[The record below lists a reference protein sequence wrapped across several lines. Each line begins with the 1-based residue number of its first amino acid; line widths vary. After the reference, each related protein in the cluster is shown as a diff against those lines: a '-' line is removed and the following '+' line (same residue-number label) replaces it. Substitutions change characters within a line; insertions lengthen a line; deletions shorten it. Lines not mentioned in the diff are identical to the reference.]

1 MVTVRQRIIYFH
13 DYFIIVLVPK
23 PKRQNSIQ
31 PCFFNSLH
39 SNQSNGIELKPT
51 MAFYF
56 KLQLINY
63 KGPMDLGKYGKTG
76 DQLKFWIL

>member
-1 MVTVRQRIIYFH
+1 MATVRQRIIYFH
-13 DYFIIVLVPK
+13 NYFILVLVLK

-56 KLQLINY
+56 KLLLINY
-63 KGPMDLGKYGKTG
+63 KGPMDLGKYWFSS
-76 DQLKFWIL
+76 D